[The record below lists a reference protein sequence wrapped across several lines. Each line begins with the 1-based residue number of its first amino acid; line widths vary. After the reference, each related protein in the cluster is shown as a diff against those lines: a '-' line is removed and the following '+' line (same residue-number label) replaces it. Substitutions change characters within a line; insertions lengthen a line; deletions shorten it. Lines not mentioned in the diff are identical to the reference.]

1 MKYEA
6 PTEYQLLEG
15 EVKNLYSEIVE
26 LNASVKKTIKS
37 QRELYK
43 QNKNLL
49 VMTKELQTTK
59 ERYKRL
65 FVVSAV
71 VNGVLIGMICTF
83 IFLAR

>member
-26 LNASVKKTIKS
+26 LNTSIKKTINN

-49 VMTKELQTTK
+49 TMTKELQTTK
-59 ERYKRL
+59 GRYKRL
-65 FVVSAV
+65 FTISAV
-71 VNGVLIGMICTF
+71 VNGVLIGMISA
-83 IFLAR
+83 FLLLAL